1 MLNHCFINRFIVNLN
16 DAKFPDA
23 VMLGGAYEGG
33 EDLFI
38 FNENRTKVH
47 DEKLKMYK
55 KIHTKAV
62 KHINT
67 QE

>member
-1 MLNHCFINRFIVNLN
+1 MNLN

-23 VMLGGAYEGG
+23 VMLGGAYEEG

-38 FNENRTKVH
+38 YNENRTKVH

-55 KIHTKAV
+55 KIHTKAM